1 MNEIEHV
8 LEVGNEVGESP
19 IWMPDEQALYWIDIE
34 GCKVFKYTPSTNDLK
49 TFEVDFPIT
58 SLWSCADGRWIT
70 ASKTGL
76 YYWDSKT
83 GKSEFILDPEAD
95 AEGLRCNDGAVDR
108 QGRFLVGTINE
119 VVYDSPD
126 GSIYRYDGGESIV
139 KLDGGF
145 ACSNG
150 IGFSPDGKTLYAAD
164 SFNNRIRV
172 YDYDTATGAVSGC
185 RDFATIAAEDG
196 FPDGLIVDS
205 EGFVWNAHWAG
216 GRIRRYDP
224 SGKMERE
231 IKLPVA
237 NTTCLAFGGEQMDEL
252 YITTAWFM
260 MSDEQRKESPTA
272 GDLFR
277 IKTDVKGLAEPMFKG
292 L

>member
-1 MNEIEHV
+1 MNKIEHV
-8 LEVGNEVGESP
+8 LNIGNELGESP

-34 GCKVFKYTPSTNDLK
+34 GCKVFKYTPSTKDLK

-58 SLWSCADGRWIT
+58 SLWPCADGRWIT
-70 ASKTGL
+70 AAKTGL
-76 YYWDSKT
+76 FYWDSKT
-83 GKSEFILDPEAD
+83 GQSEFILDPEAD
-95 AEGLRCNDGAVDR
+95 AEDLRCNDAVVDR
-108 QGRFLVGTINE
+108 QGRLLVGTING

-139 KLDGGF
+139 KLDSGF

-150 IGFSPDGKTLYAAD
+150 IGFSPNGKTIYAAD
-164 SFNNRIRV
+164 SFNNRIRA
-172 YDYDTATGAVSGC
+172 YDYDTDAGTVSGC

-237 NTTCLAFGGEQMDEL
+237 NTTCLAFGGEQLDEL
-252 YITTAWFM
+252 YITTAWFT
-260 MSDEQRKESPTA
+260 MSDEDRKANPTA

-277 IKTDVKGLAEPMFKG
+277 IKTDVKGLVEPKFKG

>member
-1 MNEIEHV
+1 MNEVEHV

-19 IWMPDEQALYWIDIE
+19 IWMPDQKALYWIDIE
-34 GCKVFKYTPSTNDLK
+34 GCKVFKYVPSTSELK

-58 SLWSCADGRWIT
+58 SIWACADGRWIT
-70 ASKTGL
+70 AAKTGL
-76 YYWDSKT
+76 FYWDSKT
-83 GKSEFILDPEAD
+83 GQSEFILDPEAD

-108 QGRFLVGTINE
+108 QGRLIVGTINE

-126 GSIYRYDGGESIV
+126 GSIYRYDSGKSIV

-150 IGFSPDGKTLYAAD
+150 IGFSPDGKTLYASD
-164 SFNNRIRV
+164 SFNNRIRA
-172 YDYDTATGAVSGC
+172 YDYDVGAGTVSGC
-185 RDFATIAAEDG
+185 RDFATVAAEDG

-237 NTTCLAFGGEQMDEL
+237 NTTCMAFGGEQMDEL

-260 MSDEQRKESPTA
+260 MSDEDRKASPMA

-277 IKTDVKGLAEPMFKG
+277 IKTDVKGLIEPKFKS